1 MCIYTERLPSEIVL
15 VLSTALP
22 LSVFP
27 SDYFPSIPPNSQLW
41 LPSSPPSHQDFVPHR
56 PNQHF
61 TLHMA
66 LDGPRAEP
74 HPGPD
79 GRGRETGAR
88 PPILDPVP
96 GPRGAVGVEL

>member
-1 MCIYTERLPSEIVL
+1 M
-15 VLSTALP
+15 
-22 LSVFP
+22 
-27 SDYFPSIPPNSQLW
+27 
-41 LPSSPPSHQDFVPHR
+41 DFVPHR

-61 TLHMA
+61 TLHTA

-74 HPGPD
+74 HLGPD

-88 PPILDPVP
+88 PPILDPVL